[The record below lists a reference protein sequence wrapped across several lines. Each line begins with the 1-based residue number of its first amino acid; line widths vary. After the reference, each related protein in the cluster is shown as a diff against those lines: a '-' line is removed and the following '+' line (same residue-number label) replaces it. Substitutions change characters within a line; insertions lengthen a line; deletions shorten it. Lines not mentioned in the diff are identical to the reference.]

1 MNTTELVDQTIRD
14 GQQSLW
20 GMRLR
25 PGHALPVLPLIDAV
39 GYPVVEWGGASYME
53 VLVRQ
58 NRENPWEGLDL
69 VRAAL
74 PSVQL
79 RLGSRSNGIV
89 GMGLAPNAILE
100 LFIRTLGRHGV
111 NSFWIFDCLFNMEQ
125 MHWMSDIA
133 TDSGMNVSV
142 QVQFGDS
149 PVHTDDFFADVVSQ
163 IGTWNVET
171 VTVGDE
177 SGILLPH
184 RARTLL
190 PALVAAAGSM
200 PVEAH
205 FHDTIGLADG
215 NYLVAAECG
224 ITRLHTA
231 VGPLGGGVSLPSAA
245 LTVANLQRSGH
256 QVTVNDELFGP
267 IGDHFLRIAK
277 DRGFA
282 VSHPEEFSVRHTQHQ
297 LPGGMT
303 GTLLAQLRTYGME
316 GKYEELLDEIIVVRE
331 HMGYPVMA
339 TPYSQLV
346 ASQALLNIVNGER
359 YTVFPDENLMYL
371 AGHMGK
377 IPGKL
382 DPEMMD
388 RAFSSPRG
396 AEFLNWVQPQPS
408 LKEIRS
414 RFGETV
420 SDEELIL
427 RYLMPDT
434 DVDAM
439 LASGPVV
446 RDLSPSENS
455 QLDLARRLIAGTDV
469 SYASCHAGDFSLQLR
484 RRAPSR

>member
-1 MNTTELVDQTIRD
+1 MITTELVDQTIRD

-20 GMRLR
+20 GMRMR
-25 PGHALPVLPLIDAV
+25 PGHALPILPLIDAV
-39 GYPVVEWGGASYME
+39 GYPVVEYGGASYFE

-79 RLGSRSNGIV
+79 RCGSRSNGIV
-89 GMGLAPNAILE
+89 GMGLAPNSILE

-111 NSFWIFDCLFNMEQ
+111 NSFWLFDCLFNLDQ
-125 MHWMSDIA
+125 MRWMTDIA
-133 TDSGMNVSV
+133 TDSGMSVSV

-149 PVHTDDFFADVVSQ
+149 PVHTDEFFVNVVSQ
-163 IGTWNVET
+163 ISRWSADT
-171 VTVGDE
+171 VTIGDE
-177 SGILLPH
+177 SGILLPD
-184 RARTLL
+184 RARNLL
-190 PALVAAAGSM
+190 PKLVAAAGAM

-215 NYLVAAECG
+215 NYLVAADCG

-231 VGPLGGGVSLPSAA
+231 VGPLGSGVSLPAA
-245 LTVANLQRSGH
+245 SLTVDNLRRSGH
-256 QVTVNDELFGP
+256 QVAVHDELFGP
-267 IGDHFLRIAK
+267 IGDHFGRIAK
-277 DRGFA
+277 DGGFA
-282 VSHPEEFSVRHTQHQ
+282 TGHPEEFSVRHTQHQ

-316 GKYEELLDEIIVVRE
+316 DKYEGLLDEIILVRE
-331 HMGYPVMA
+331 EMGYPVMA

-359 YTVFPDENLMYL
+359 NTIFPDENLMYL

-377 IPGKL
+377 IPGKVDL
-382 DPEMMD
+382 ELMD
-388 RAFSSPRG
+388 RAFTSPRG
-396 AEFLNWVQPQPS
+396 IEFLDWVQPQPT
-408 LKEIRS
+408 LQEIRS
-414 RFGETV
+414 RFGETT

-427 RYLMPDT
+427 RYLMRDS
-434 DVDAM
+434 DVDTM

-446 RDLSPSENS
+446 RDLTPRDDA
-455 QLDLARRLIAGTDV
+455 QLDLAYQLIAATDV
-469 SYASCHAGDFSLQLR
+469 AYASCQSGDFSLRLR
-484 RRAPSR
+484 RSTRG